1 MARIVGFNHV
11 SACYRRTVR
20 RGSALFLP
28 PADRTRRCVLGRLYA
43 RWQFQDYI
51 STRAVQIVQPDLIQ
65 AGGIWESR
73 KIAAMAESKSIG
85 APFHNVL
92 H

>member
-1 MARIVGFNHV
+1 
-11 SACYRRTVR
+11 VR
-20 RGSALFLP
+20 CCCMVEYCMPLCKPRDVL
-28 PADRTRRCVLGRLYA
+28 LGRLYA

-73 KIAAMAESKSIG
+73 KIAAMAESKAIG
-85 APFHNVL
+85 AQAIRV
-92 H
+92 

>member
-1 MARIVGFNHV
+1 MCCFWYMFFAQDPRLKVN
-11 SACYRRTVR
+11 RN
-20 RGSALFLP
+20 L
-28 PADRTRRCVLGRLYA
+28 LGRLYA

-85 APFHNVL
+85 AQLYTFVL
-92 H
+92 RKGSNCKKRC

>member
-1 MARIVGFNHV
+1 MTAN
-11 SACYRRTVR
+11 S
-20 RGSALFLP
+20 FLL
-28 PADRTRRCVLGRLYA
+28 ARLYA

-85 APFHNVL
+85 ALAHSAIVL
-92 H
+92 R

>member
-1 MARIVGFNHV
+1 MLCI
-11 SACYRRTVR
+11 
-20 RGSALFLP
+20 GSSLRDGQLLLL
-28 PADRTRRCVLGRLYA
+28 DRLYA

-85 APFHNVL
+85 KLVHVATVL
-92 H
+92 R